1 MDLNKAYA
9 DHYDRTHPPAYK
21 IACDDTR
28 QRFEDYQKEIERK
41 LKQDE
46 LTRQLLEKE
55 KIKELKENT

>member
-28 QRFEDYQKEIERK
+28 QRFEDYQKERERK